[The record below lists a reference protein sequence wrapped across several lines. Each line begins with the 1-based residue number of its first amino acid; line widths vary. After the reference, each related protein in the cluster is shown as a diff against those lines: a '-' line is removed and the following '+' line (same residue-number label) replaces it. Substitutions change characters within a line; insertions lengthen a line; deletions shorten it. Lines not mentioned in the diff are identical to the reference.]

1 MTIRLNLKL
10 PSVVLLSVFIMN
22 VVVSSKYL
30 VPFHVGHVPCV
41 ADGADDLHAPQDLL
55 INV

>member
-41 ADGADDLHAPQDLL
+41 ADGADNLHAPQDLL